1 MMCGNDVVLYGRVS
15 RPGGDQ
21 MRRPKVLYIED
32 NEFNRVLVKR
42 VLTVEDMEVIEASD
56 GAKGL
61 ELALAHH
68 PDLILV
74 DINLPD
80 IDGYELTLRIKG
92 LGELRD
98 IPIVALTAN
107 VMKGDKEKTLDA
119 GCDGYIQK
127 PVDVDRLP
135 DQVRSFMKGT

>member
-1 MMCGNDVVLYGRVS
+1 MEEKPLI
-15 RPGGDQ
+15 
-21 MRRPKVLYIED
+21 LYIED

-42 VLTVEDMEVIEASD
+42 VLTVEDIMVIEAAD
-56 GAKGL
+56 GVQGL
-61 ELALAHH
+61 ELALAHL

-80 IDGYELTLRIKG
+80 VDGYELTAQFKRLR
-92 LGELRD
+92 ELRD
-98 IPIVALTAN
+98 IPVVALTAN

>member
-1 MMCGNDVVLYGRVS
+1 MTK
-15 RPGGDQ
+15 
-21 MRRPKVLYIED
+21 PKVLYIED

-42 VLTVEDMEVIEASD
+42 VLTVEDIMVIEAAD
-56 GAKGL
+56 GVQGL
-61 ELALAHH
+61 ELALAHL

-80 IDGYELTLRIKG
+80 VDGYELTAQFKRLR
-92 LGELRD
+92 ELRD
-98 IPIVALTAN
+98 IPVVALTAN

>member
-1 MMCGNDVVLYGRVS
+1 MCGNDVVLYGRVS

>member
-1 MMCGNDVVLYGRVS
+1 
-15 RPGGDQ
+15 